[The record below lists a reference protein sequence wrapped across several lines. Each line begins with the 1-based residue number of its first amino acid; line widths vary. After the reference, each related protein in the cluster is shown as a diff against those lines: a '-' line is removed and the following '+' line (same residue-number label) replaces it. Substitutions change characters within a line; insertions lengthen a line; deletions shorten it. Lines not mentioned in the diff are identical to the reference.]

1 MKIALLSVVLA
12 SFVLA
17 GCQTVIPVKQQFPE
31 APNEL
36 LQPCAELKKL
46 PANNQ
51 KLSVLVESVVDNY
64 SLYHE
69 CKIKHDN
76 WIEWYRLQMRNSN
89 G

>member
-1 MKIALLSVVLA
+1 MKNTFLLVLLA
-12 SFVLA
+12 STMLA
-17 GCQTVIPVKQQFPE
+17 GCQTVIPVKPQFPT
-31 APNEL
+31 APVEL
-36 LQPCAELKKL
+36 LQPCVELKKL
-46 PANNQ
+46 PNNNQ